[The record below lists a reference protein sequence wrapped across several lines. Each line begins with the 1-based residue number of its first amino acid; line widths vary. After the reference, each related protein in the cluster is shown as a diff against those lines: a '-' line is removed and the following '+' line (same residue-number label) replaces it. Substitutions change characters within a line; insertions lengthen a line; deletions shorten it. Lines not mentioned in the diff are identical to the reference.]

1 MKKEE
6 NIKIDIE
13 KYNEQKKK
21 SILKKGKYVR
31 AEIIIETG
39 TDDPIVN
46 TSFRKCSSLD
56 VAKLIATLEET
67 YKQLQKTYPKEAILA
82 KLLFEAKCMGI
93 EKKGGK

>member
-1 MKKEE
+1 MNK
-6 NIKIDIE
+6 
-13 KYNEQKKK
+13 KKK

-31 AEIIIETG
+31 AEMVIEAG

-46 TSFRKCSSLD
+46 ISFKECTSLD

-82 KLLFEAKCMGI
+82 KLLFEAKCMGV
-93 EKKGGK
+93 ERKEGNKENDK